1 MRCSATPTHSAH
13 QDSMGFGIP
22 HAPTFSSSLKGKPRC
37 PNELSLL
44 ILDIKAVDM
53 YFTNEP
59 SIESMRLSAMDWELL
74 ESIEC
79 VLEVCSLNAFMSH

>member
-1 MRCSATPTHSAH
+1 
-13 QDSMGFGIP
+13 MGFGIP

-53 YFTNEP
+53 YFANEL

-79 VLEVCSLNAFMSH
+79 VLEVCSLNTFMSR